1 MPSPNFD
8 IATRRAILSRS
19 QLFQRMTSAELDSI
33 VGCAALR
40 RVPRGESILHQGAP
54 SPGMFVIAAGRVRV
68 GLVSEDG
75 KEITLGVL
83 GPGEALGEMSLL
95 DGEDCSADA
104 SAQEECVLL
113 VIERAQ
119 FHRVLR
125 DNTALLMRLLA
136 ILSARLRRS
145 NTALLDMARLDLPTR
160 LGRVLLRLAQEYG
173 HKCAAGTRIALK
185 MSQKDVSAL
194 VGASREKVNKQLRR
208 WEQAGILGRDGGC
221 MVIVQSEALAQL
233 G

>member
-1 MPSPNFD
+1 
-8 IATRRAILSRS
+8 
-19 QLFQRMTSAELDSI
+19 
-33 VGCAALR
+33 
-40 RVPRGESILHQGAP
+40 
-54 SPGMFVIAAGRVRV
+54 MFVIAAGRVRV

-113 VIERAQ
+113 VIERKQ
-119 FHRVLR
+119 FNRVLR
-125 DNTALLMRLLA
+125 ENVALCMRLLA

-160 LGRVLLRLAQEYG
+160 LGRVLLRLAQDYG
-173 HKCAAGTRIALK
+173 DKCAAGTRIVLK
-185 MSQKDVSAL
+185 LSQREISSLVS
-194 VGASREKVNKQLRR
+194 ASREKVNKQLRR
-208 WEQAGILGRDGGC
+208 WEQAGILSRNGC
-221 MVIVQSEALAQL
+221 YLVIVQSEMLAQL